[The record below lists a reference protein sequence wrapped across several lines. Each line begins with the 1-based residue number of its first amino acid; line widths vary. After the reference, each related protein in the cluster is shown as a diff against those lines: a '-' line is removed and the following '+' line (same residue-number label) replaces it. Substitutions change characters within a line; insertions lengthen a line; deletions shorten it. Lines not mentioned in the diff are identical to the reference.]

1 MEIGQTAAG
10 ELACDMVEGRLR
22 IRILHVVERVDRRHT
37 HADTIC
43 SPHRRNGGN
52 YFDQQP
58 CPVFDRAAISVRPLV
73 RTVAQELVDEIAVCT
88 MDLHTVKARRP
99 GVDRCLAIVSDD
111 APNLS
116 DAKLPRLDERLES
129 R

>member
-52 YFDQQP
+52 HFDQQP
-58 CPVFDRAAISVRPLV
+58 CPVFDRAAISVRPPV

-88 MDLHTVKARRP
+88 MDLNAVKPPRP
-99 GVDRCLAIVSDD
+99 AMDPCLPIVTDHPPTPPDS
-111 APNLS
+111 
-116 DAKLPRLDERLES
+116 KLPPLDHPPES
-129 R
+129 